1 MFSLT
6 RLLRRGPTSLP
17 KTLNNLGKVENIFSL
32 VHFEWDR
39 RKGRGFIARKWMEI
53 LHWIVHNMDPSEPE
67 RKSPTEEAVDAHH
80 HVHVEIPGKDFI
92 QKSTKRSVLT

>member
-17 KTLNNLGKVENIFSL
+17 KTLNNLGKVDKFFSL

-39 RKGRGFIARKWMEI
+39 RKGRGFRARKLMEI

-80 HVHVEIPGKDFI
+80 HVHVEIPGKRLHSQIDH
-92 QKSTKRSVLT
+92 